1 MFVHRSSGTAY
12 PPVPRVHGR
21 GGTHPPDLDLYTRS
35 VHHGQGRRLLTLL
48 LLPYVVKDLSHC
60 ILFLL
65 NRIFVFGHSNL
76 SMCLVISY
84 LLLSS
89 YHAVINR
96 RFMQNI
102 RYIIQ
107 SIKAG

>member
-1 MFVHRSSGTAY
+1 MFVHRPSGTAY

-76 SMCLVISY
+76 SMCLLISY
-84 LLLSS
+84 LLVHSDDAELSS
-89 YHAVINR
+89 DSARAN
-96 RFMQNI
+96 
-102 RYIIQ
+102 
-107 SIKAG
+107 SLSA